1 MVKFGRKG
9 SNCLYIKQ
17 IIIPASILNDMN
29 KNKKIDPIP
38 EHFNS
43 IEEASDFWDTHDA
56 GEYDKYLRP
65 LDEKIEVSENL
76 PYSVL
81 LDNSIA
87 QRLKKIAQKRGISL
101 ETLVNLWIE
110 EKLLIES

>member
-1 MVKFGRKG
+1 MK
-9 SNCLYIKQ
+9 
-17 IIIPASILNDMN
+17 
-29 KNKKIDPIP
+29 KNKIIDPIP

-56 GEYDKYLRP
+56 GDYEQYLRP
-65 LDEKIEVSENL
+65 LDEKIKLNDDL
-76 PYSVL
+76 PHSVL
-81 LDNSIA
+81 LDNSIV
-87 QRLKKIAQKRGISL
+87 QRLKKIVQQRGISL